1 MRRAVPEGNWARAY
15 VVRVPENG
23 EWRMAGPRTADG
35 EAEAGASE
43 RVDQPRPLRVP
54 RGGLLRGRDEAERRN
69 QGDKRRVGPVMYD
82 AQIRAIVP
90 ITVQIIAHELVASGV
105 AATPS
110 NRLRRRRMPGSPFG
124 YGLVDDPLG
133 DVHRDAAWYWRRLEA
148 NAPISPG

>member
-1 MRRAVPEGNWARAY
+1 MEDGGAPYGGRRSGGW
-15 VVRVPENG
+15 
-23 EWRMAGPRTADG
+23 
-35 EAEAGASE
+35 SE
-43 RVDQPRPLRVP
+43 RKSGSAAASAGSAGV
-54 RGGLLRGRDEAERRN
+54 GLLRGRDEAERRN

-124 YGLVDDPLG
+124 YGLVDDPPVMSTG
-133 DVHRDAAWYWRRLEA
+133 MQ
-148 NAPISPG
+148 PGIGGG